1 MSIEDVDYLYKN
13 SIKESSIVLIDSSK
27 RNKNIY
33 HSPNSYTIDFNEPF
47 KYVYGIEV
55 IDSSVP
61 RTMYIIDSN
70 NDTLVFWTSPS
81 RGEESITIDHRDYTL
96 DDLISEINVKLSES
110 SNSTELKA
118 IQAYPLT
125 IPSGD
130 ASKIFFSN
138 SKTGTSTNGDI
149 FYILAFKSNMA
160 ETIGLDENTISNSA
174 DYNKITSNDFI
185 FNSIS
190 FALDN
195 INTYGMDNI
204 INRTFKSG
212 IGKGDDGKYEIASS
226 FSDKQ
231 NIQMPGLVNLL
242 GDRYVK
248 LRSNTIEQHLHNSIS
263 NSKNALGLGLFK
275 LGVSGYVDS
284 RFDFINVKYRDFHP
298 IGKLTSIDFRFETL
312 DDTLYDF
319 KGVNHHFLLNIKF
332 YTPIQKRE
340 QVDYVL
346 NPNYN
351 PNLIEYKKLQYE
363 KYDSDE
369 NVSRK
374 CDVIMSGQET
384 IGSAERSCNPED
396 MRHLFNTI
404 SDGLYAKTLYNM
416 FGKVRVD
423 KELDEFLSMDF
434 FPRWG
439 GGIGVTRLIKSMKEK
454 NLI

>member
-1 MSIEDVDYLYKN
+1 MSIEDIDFLYKN
-13 SIKESSIVLIDSSK
+13 SIKESSIILIDSSK

-70 NDTLVFWTSPS
+70 NDTLVFYTKSS
-81 RGEESITIDHRDYTL
+81 NGEESITIDHRDYTL

-125 IPSGD
+125 IPSSD

-138 SKTGTSTNGDI
+138 SNTGTTENEDF

-160 ETIGLDENTISNSA
+160 ETVGLDENSISGSA
-174 DYNKITSNDFI
+174 DYNQFTSSDNQYSNIASTNNIT
-185 FNSIS
+185 
-190 FALDN
+190 
-195 INTYGMDNI
+195 TYGTDNI

-212 IGKGDDGKYEIASS
+212 IGKGDDGKYEIATT

-319 KGVNHHFLLNIKF
+319 KGINHHFLLNIKF

-363 KYDSDE
+363 KYNSDE
-369 NVSRK
+369 DIVEITSDFKNNFLKAEKKYEHSSDEDLEYLSSSDNESTSNSSSTSSNESIDNNDMNFMENR
-374 CDVIMSGQET
+374 T
-384 IGSAERSCNPED
+384 IFHPTN
-396 MRHLFNTI
+396 
-404 SDGLYAKTLYNM
+404 Y
-416 FGKVRVD
+416 
-423 KELDEFLSMDF
+423 
-434 FPRWG
+434 
-439 GGIGVTRLIKSMKEK
+439 EK
-454 NLI
+454 I

>member
-33 HSPNSYTIDFNEPF
+33 HSPNSYTINFNEPF

-70 NDTLVFWTSPS
+70 NDTLVFYTKSS
-81 RGEESITIDHRDYTL
+81 NGEESITIDHRDYTL

-138 SKTGTSTNGDI
+138 SNTGTTENEDF

-160 ETIGLDENTISNSA
+160 EAIGLDENSISSSA
-174 DYNKITSNDFI
+174 DYTKFTSND
-185 FNSIS
+185 NQYS
-190 FALDN
+190 N
-195 INTYGMDNI
+195 IASTNNITTYGTDNI

-212 IGKGDDGKYEIASS
+212 IGKGDDGKYEIATS

-369 NVSRK
+369 NVEEVTKDFKNTFLKAEKKYEYSS
-374 CDVIMSGQET
+374 DEDLDYLSSDNDDNINEENEESDDTEDNSDTSET
-384 IGSAERSCNPED
+384 SSNESIQRSNMNFMEN
-396 MRHLFNTI
+396 RTI
-404 SDGLYAKTLYNM
+404 FHPTNY
-416 FGKVRVD
+416 
-423 KELDEFLSMDF
+423 EQ
-434 FPRWG
+434 
-439 GGIGVTRLIKSMKEK
+439 I
-454 NLI
+454 

>member
-70 NDTLVFWTSPS
+70 NDTLVFYTKSS
-81 RGEESITIDHRDYTL
+81 NGEESITIDHRDYTL

-125 IPSGD
+125 IPSSD

-138 SKTGTSTNGDI
+138 SNTGTTENEDF

-160 ETIGLDENTISNSA
+160 ETVGLDENSISGSA
-174 DYNKITSNDFI
+174 DYNQFTSND
-185 FNSIS
+185 NQYS
-190 FALDN
+190 N
-195 INTYGMDNI
+195 IASTNNITTYGTDNI

-212 IGKGDDGKYEIASS
+212 IGKGDDGKYEIATS

-319 KGVNHHFLLNIKF
+319 KGINHHFLLNIKF

-363 KYDSDE
+363 KYNSDE
-369 NVSRK
+369 DIVEITSDFKNNFLKAEKKYEHSSDEDLEYLSSSDNESTSNSSSTSSNESIDNNDMNFMENR
-374 CDVIMSGQET
+374 T
-384 IGSAERSCNPED
+384 IFHPTN
-396 MRHLFNTI
+396 
-404 SDGLYAKTLYNM
+404 Y
-416 FGKVRVD
+416 
-423 KELDEFLSMDF
+423 
-434 FPRWG
+434 
-439 GGIGVTRLIKSMKEK
+439 EK
-454 NLI
+454 I

>member
-1 MSIEDVDYLYKN
+1 MSIEDIDFLYKN
-13 SIKESSIVLIDSSK
+13 SIKESSIILIDSSK
-27 RNKNIY
+27 RDKNVY
-33 HSPNSYTIDFNEPF
+33 QSPNNYSITLNYPF

-70 NDTLVFWTSPS
+70 NDTLVFYTRSS
-81 RGEESITIDHRDYTL
+81 YGEESITIDHRDYTL
-96 DDLISEINVKLSES
+96 DDLISEINLKLSIS

-125 IPSGD
+125 IPSSD

-138 SKTGTSTNGDI
+138 SNIGTTENEDF

-160 ETIGLDENTISNSA
+160 ETIGLDENSISGSA
-174 DYNKITSNDFI
+174 DYNQFTTTDNQYSNIASTNNITSYG
-185 FNSIS
+185 
-190 FALDN
+190 
-195 INTYGMDNI
+195 TYNI

-231 NIQMPGLVNLL
+231 NIQIPGLVNLA
-242 GDRYVK
+242 GDRYIK
-248 LRSNTIEQHLHNSIS
+248 LRSDTIEQHLHNSIS
-263 NSKNALGLGLFK
+263 NSKNAIGLGLFK

-298 IGKLTSIDFRFETL
+298 IGKLVKIDFRFETL

-332 YTPIQKRE
+332 YTPIQERDK
-340 QVDYVL
+340 VDYVL

-351 PNLIEYKKLQYE
+351 PNIIEYNKQQYE
-363 KYDSDE
+363 KYNSDE
-369 NVSRK
+369 DIVEITSDFKNNFLKAEKKYEHSSDEDLEYLSSSQSTTNSSSSNDSIDDNNMNFMENR
-374 CDVIMSGQET
+374 T
-384 IGSAERSCNPED
+384 IFHPTN
-396 MRHLFNTI
+396 
-404 SDGLYAKTLYNM
+404 Y
-416 FGKVRVD
+416 
-423 KELDEFLSMDF
+423 
-434 FPRWG
+434 
-439 GGIGVTRLIKSMKEK
+439 EK
-454 NLI
+454 I